1 MAEINI
7 NETKNPALEDLEDSL
22 VQFDTNYTQTVWAD
36 GQQPAI
42 NAVNLSK
49 IEGGIGSVNTY
60 LNNGNRTN
68 IETLTTTIS
77 ALRLEE
83 EHRIDNDDAIIQAL
97 LTEESR
103 AETSE
108 AAIQSEIGEIN
119 DAPDKTV
126 NIGGSDVST
135 VYGQLNSLRADYQN
149 LIGEST
155 DAADEKVCIKVLENG
170 KLVEA
175 ECNTVHSRI
184 TSTINDFNGEI
195 GSINTSIGGVQ
206 DTSDKL
212 TVHGRIKKLED
223 FVGESTDASTA
234 TVIRGGKSVSTVNA
248 RVKKVEEHIGKSSD
262 ASNKNTVHGRIQK
275 VEDFIGEHSD
285 PADKKVTR
293 GSESVPT
300 VNARI
305 KSTET
310 RITNSE
316 NFIGEYGDD
325 ATKTVTRN
333 GGQVPTINARIK
345 GVENHIGTDSDKATQ
360 GTVHGR
366 IQRAEDS
373 IASQYTKLTGEYK
386 SYTNTEITTLHNT
399 VKTCTIEELN
409 TATNSKI
416 NDHESRIATLEVEAD
431 YSLIDTRID
440 NLTLYD
446 MNDTTESYIVILD
459 GGELS

>member
-1 MAEINI
+1 MADINI
-7 NETKNPALEDLEDSL
+7 NKTKNSALEGLEDSL

-42 NAVNLSK
+42 NATNLSK

-68 IETLTTTIS
+68 IEALTTTIS
-77 ALRLEE
+77 ALKLEE

-108 AAIQSEIGEIN
+108 AAIQSEIGGIN
-119 DAPDKTV
+119 DAPENQV
-126 NIGGSDVST
+126 EIGGDKVST

-155 DAADEKVCIKVLENG
+155 DAADEKVYIKVLNKVNEDWEFDT
-170 KLVEA
+170 VE
-175 ECNTVHSRI
+175 CSTVHSRI
-184 TSTINDFNGEI
+184 TDTIETFNGEI

-206 DTSDKL
+206 DTSDKP
-212 TVHGRIKKLED
+212 TVHGRIKKLEE
-223 FVGESTDASTA
+223 FVGESDDESND
-234 TVIRGGKSVSTVNA
+234 TVNRGGKDVPTVNA
-248 RVKKVEEHIGKSSD
+248 RVRKVEEHVGKASD
-262 ASNKNTVHGRIQK
+262 ASTASTVHGRIKK
-275 VEDFIGEHSD
+275 VEDFIGEYND
-285 PADKKVTR
+285 PANKKVDR
-293 GSESVPT
+293 NGSSVPT

-305 KSTET
+305 QSAEN
-310 RITNSE
+310 RITN
-316 NFIGEYGDD
+316 
-325 ATKTVTRN
+325 T
-333 GGQVPTINARIK
+333 
-345 GVENHIGTDSDKATQ
+345 ENHIGKSTDDATQ

-366 IQRAEDS
+366 IQKAEDS
-373 IASQYTKLTGEYK
+373 ITSQYTTLTKEYK
-386 SYTNTEITTLHNT
+386 SYTDGEIDTLHNT

-416 NDHESRIATLEVEAD
+416 NDHESRITDHEDRINDIETSANYSSVKALEERV
-431 YSLIDTRID
+431 D

-446 MNDTTESYIVILD
+446 MNDTTDSFIVILD